1 ASTSDDLEDWTSW
14 QTIGPTGELI
24 SPNRAYI
31 RYRITLTT
39 EDETKTPK
47 LIEVILHDIPKPAY
61 EKLVFARPVVLDSDG
76 SWDAVIEN
84 ACYVIVTSEING
96 ADILEFKIPFH
107 DLKR

>member
-1 ASTSDDLEDWTSW
+1 EDWTSW

-61 EKLVFARPVVLDSDG
+61 EKLGLARPVVLDSHG
-76 SWDAVIEN
+76 AWDAVSEN
-84 ACYVIVTSEING
+84 AYDAMVTGEINV

-107 DLKR
+107 DLKRESIEND